1 MPTYVSVEEGRAG
14 RAAET
19 EDDPAVEP
27 NQPLDDLVRRVNA
40 TTRGWCGYF
49 RPGASSA
56 PSPI

>member
-1 MPTYVSVEEGRAG
+1 M
-14 RAAET
+14 
-19 EDDPAVEP
+19 
-27 NQPLDDLVRRVNA
+27 NA